1 MASGQLPRSFK
12 SKTRKNFWFFKTW
25 KLSKCTFF
33 NKTKEESNIYFGEF
47 SSKLNEVFHLLL
59 TVIQKKYEIV
69 FVKIIVSLCQR
80 PLLNIFFLFLCFLF
94 FFLFFFSFFFRDR
107 VSLCSPGCPGTHSVD
122 QAGLELRNLP
132 ASASQVLEIKA
143 CNTTSDLN
151 SNSYFEITVD
161 SHANEENKIPS
172 STLPLT

>member
-1 MASGQLPRSFK
+1 MFVHSYSLRQMASGQLPRSFK

-94 FFLFFFSFFFRDR
+94 FFLFFFSFFFETGFLPPNPLTR
-107 VSLCSPGCPGTHSVD
+107 LAFSPSRLGT
-122 QAGLELRNLP
+122 QKEMGRT
-132 ASASQVLEIKA
+132 IKA
-143 CNTTSDLN
+143 
-151 SNSYFEITVD
+151 YRV
-161 SHANEENKIPS
+161 
-172 STLPLT
+172 TLAS